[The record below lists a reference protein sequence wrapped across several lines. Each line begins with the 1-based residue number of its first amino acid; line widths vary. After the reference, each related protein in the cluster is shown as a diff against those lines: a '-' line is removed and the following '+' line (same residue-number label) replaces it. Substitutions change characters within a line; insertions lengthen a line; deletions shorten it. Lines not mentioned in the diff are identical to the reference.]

1 MTKIFVIKNSDREI
15 DIDDND
21 CGGWALLLFI
31 PSLPKVSSL
40 MALGTALDKLSGG
53 DDDDDDG
60 DDDEGDDDDKKSN
73 YYY

>member
-1 MTKIFVIKNSDREI
+1 MCS
-15 DIDDND
+15 
-21 CGGWALLLFI
+21 ALLPLI